1 MTINPDW
8 EREARNWI
16 AWVRTPGHNIAYD
29 LYSPLFFE
37 LLPPPGR
44 ATLEIGCGEG
54 RVTRDLKAR
63 GHDVTSIDA
72 SPTLLDAPREADPK
86 GEYLLADAA
95 ALPLA
100 DGSFDL
106 VVAHNSLMD
115 VDDMP
120 TAVREAA
127 RVLEP
132 GGRFCICVTHP
143 LSDAG
148 RFDSRDPDAL
158 FVIKGSYFGKRRYE
172 EAFERG
178 GLELT
183 FHSWLYPVSDYTR
196 SLEDA
201 GFLIEALR
209 EPPMPKRPDED
220 PHEEQ
225 HRRIP
230 MFLFLRARRNS

>member
-1 MTINPDW
+1 MSLNEDW
-8 EREARNWI
+8 EREAANWI
-16 AWVRTPGHNIAYD
+16 AWVRTPRHNIAYD

-37 LLPPPGR
+37 LVPPPGR

-72 SPTLLDAPREADPK
+72 SPTLLEAARGADPD
-86 GEYLLADAA
+86 GDYLLANAA
-95 ALPLA
+95 ALPFE
-100 DGSFDL
+100 DGAFDL

-115 VDDMP
+115 VQDMP
-120 TAVREAA
+120 GAVQEAA

-132 GGRFCICVTHP
+132 DGRFCICVTHP
-143 LSDAG
+143 LNDAG
-148 RFDSRDPDAL
+148 RFESRDPDAR
-158 FVIKGSYFGKRRYE
+158 FVIASSYFGKRRYE
-172 EAFERG
+172 ETFERG
-178 GLELT
+178 GLDVT

-201 GFLIEALR
+201 GFLIETLR
-209 EPPMPKRPDED
+209 EPLVPERPGED

-230 MFLFLRARRNS
+230 MFLFLRARRKS